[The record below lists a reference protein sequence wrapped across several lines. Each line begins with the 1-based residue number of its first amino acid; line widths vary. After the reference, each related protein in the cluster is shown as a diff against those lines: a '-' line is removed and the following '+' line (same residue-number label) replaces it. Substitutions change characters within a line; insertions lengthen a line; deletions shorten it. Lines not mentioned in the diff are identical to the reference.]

1 MQEFEKHYVNRSNWL
16 RAAVLGA
23 NDGILSTASIIIGVA
38 AASTTREPFI
48 LAGVAGLVAGALAMA
63 AGEYVSVGSQADIEK
78 ADLEREEREL
88 KEMPE
93 EELLELAKIY
103 VKRGLDKK
111 LAHEVA
117 VQLTEHNALEAHA
130 RDELGINEITEAK
143 PLEAALAS
151 GVAFVFGGI
160 FPVIV
165 AYFGNLKNMIYLQ
178 YIFAMLFLLLLGIV
192 AAKTG
197 GSSVKKAIVR
207 ITFWGTVAMGLT
219 AIIGSFFNVELG

>member
-78 ADLEREEREL
+78 ADLEREAREL
-88 KEMPE
+88 EEMPE

-103 VKRGLDKK
+103 VQRGLDKE

-117 VQLTEHNALEAHA
+117 VQLTEHDALEAHA

-143 PLEAALAS
+143 PLVAALAS
-151 GVAFVFGGI
+151 GIAFVFGGI
-160 FPVIV
+160 LPVVV
-165 AYFGNLKNMIYLQ
+165 AYFGNLKNMIFLQ
-178 YIFAMLFLLLLGIV
+178 YIFGMLFLLLLGIV
-192 AAKTG
+192 AAKAG
-197 GSSVKKAIVR
+197 GSSIKKAVIR
-207 ITFWGTVAMGLT
+207 ITFWGTVAMGIT
-219 AIIGSFFNVELG
+219 ALIGRWFGVFME

>member
-38 AASTTREPFI
+38 AASTTKEPFI

-78 ADLEREEREL
+78 SDLEREQREL
-88 KEMPE
+88 DEMPE

-103 VKRGLDKK
+103 VKRGLDKE

-117 VQLTEHNALEAHA
+117 VQLTNHDALGAHA

-143 PLEAALAS
+143 PLTAALAS
-151 GVAFVFGGI
+151 GVAFVFGGVL
-160 FPVIV
+160 PVVV
-165 AYFGNLKNMIYLQ
+165 AYFGDLDKMIYLQ
-178 YIFAMLFLLLLGIV
+178 YIFAMLFLIILGAT

-197 GSSVKKAIVR
+197 GSSVKNAIIR
-207 ITFWGTVAMGLT
+207 ITFWGTMAMGIT
-219 AIIGSFFNVELG
+219 ALLGHLFGISVS